1 MNSKA
6 ERFYNFIKSKK
17 TQGVIAFILYIL
29 FIIMYMSSY
38 WSISLQIMYFIVLT
52 FILGLLI
59 AIYMPIYMTD
69 EKSEKKL
76 GKNIIQTIKRL
87 TKEIAMF
94 ILFLLISTFIIS
106 FIFIGKPAN
115 QISVDAFGATSISNI
130 IIIIFMGPTFEE
142 FVFRLLP
149 YKFIKNKILYITI
162 SAFLFAGIH
171 VINDPNPFYYIWV
184 YMPNA
189 LYYSYRYHKTNDL
202 LVTISIHS
210 LNNLLSM
217 LPVILSYF

>member
-1 MNSKA
+1 
-6 ERFYNFIKSKK
+6 
-17 TQGVIAFILYIL
+17 
-29 FIIMYMSSY
+29 SY
-38 WSISLQIMYFIVLT
+38 WSVSLQIMYLIVLT
-52 FILGLLI
+52 FILCPVI
-59 AIYMPIYMTD
+59 IIYMTIWFN
-69 EKSEKKL
+69 EKVEKKL

-115 QISVDAFGATSISNI
+115 QTSVDAFGATSISNMM
-130 IIIIFMGPTFEE
+130 IIIFMGPIFEE

-149 YKFIKNKILYITI
+149 YKFIKNKTLYITI

-171 VINDPNPFYYIWV
+171 VINDPNPLYYIWC

-189 LYYSYRYHKTNDL
+189 LYFSYRYHKTNDL
-202 LVTISIHS
+202 IVTISIHS